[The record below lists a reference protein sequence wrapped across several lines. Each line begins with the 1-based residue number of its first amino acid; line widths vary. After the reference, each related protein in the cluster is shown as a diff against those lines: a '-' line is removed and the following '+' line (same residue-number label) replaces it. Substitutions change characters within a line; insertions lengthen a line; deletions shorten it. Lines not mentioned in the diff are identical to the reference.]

1 VIDITNCYYESL
13 QGGKE
18 AYILQTDLMK
28 AYDYINWE
36 ALLNV
41 LVQVGL
47 PKEIVQFVGNILKD
61 SELKLFGRYTITS
74 RCRVKQ
80 GCTLSLTIYLAVGDL
95 LLDAVV
101 KSEGVDVTRGM
112 VDDFGMLIPNFNC
125 LTELEKIFSLYTKG
139 IGGEISYPKSRV
151 LDPTDKSE
159 QPLQGAWRESRKRKL
174 V

>member
-1 VIDITNCYYESL
+1 M

-36 ALLNV
+36 VLLKV
-41 LVQVGL
+41 LVWVGL

-74 RCRVKQ
+74 MCGVKQ

-101 KSEGVDVTRGM
+101 KSKGVDVTRGM

-139 IGGEISYPKSRV
+139 IGGEISYPKSGV